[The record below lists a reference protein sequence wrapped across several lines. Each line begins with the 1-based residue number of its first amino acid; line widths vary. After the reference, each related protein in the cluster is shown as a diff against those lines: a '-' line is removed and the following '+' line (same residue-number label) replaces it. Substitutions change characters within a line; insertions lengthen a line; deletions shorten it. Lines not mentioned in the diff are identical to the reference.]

1 MLNSKYKTQNTCFPF
16 DQMKYVGLNPT
27 HPDQTAYPTL
37 PRSKLTLFQSR
48 FFFCKKSSNFT
59 KSHLANLHQVKCT
72 KNVTKHQ
79 IWRPN
84 QSVWPNIK
92 TLEIIQVRIS
102 LRGFQLS
109 ETQQPCDLT
118 KLGNPCFYCI
128 DWLTIACCSGVYF
141 VHFKRPCS
149 NGNLWLCRDI
159 CERKE
164 QTQNIANV
172 QNGTK

>member
-1 MLNSKYKTQNTCFPF
+1 MYKKKCKKIKYEDQINLF
-16 DQMKYVGLNPT
+16 DQ
-27 HPDQTAYPTL
+27 
-37 PRSKLTLFQSR
+37 
-48 FFFCKKSSNFT
+48 
-59 KSHLANLHQVKCT
+59 
-72 KNVTKHQ
+72 
-79 IWRPN
+79 IE
-84 QSVWPNIK
+84 K

-102 LRGFQLS
+102 PRGFQLS